1 MVTSSQRNDKRL
13 HSVQLWEICDTI
25 SLCKQ
30 NLWQYCRSVK
40 VEGRLRNPVLYL
52 EGTVS
57 NTSHRVVYSHA
68 RVINILRYVFL
79 HSYVMNTQLWTTCFR
94 NVQIKSLHCISSFVS
109 EYQPEYKCLISC
121 TIIFV
126 FQLLDENSQLIQV
139 NRCTYMCLF

>member
-57 NTSHRVVYSHA
+57 NTSHRVVYGHA
-68 RVINILRYVFL
+68 RVIFWDMSFCTLM
-79 HSYVMNTQLWTTCFR
+79 SWTLSCEQPVSEMF
-94 NVQIKSLHCISSFVS
+94 KSSLSIASFVS

>member
-30 NLWQYCRSVK
+30 NLWRYCRSVK

-57 NTSHRVVYSHA
+57 IHPIVWST
-68 RVINILRYVFL
+68 
-79 HSYVMNTQLWTTCFR
+79 VMQGLLIFWDMSFCTLMSWTLSCEQPVSEMF
-94 NVQIKSLHCISSFVS
+94 KSSLSIASFVS